1 MGSQKI
7 HASARGRQVGS
18 RLDKVVTGQN
28 NQSRQALFGEDANTA
43 HYKPGQ
49 EQPKDKALE
58 FELREHAGRQ
68 MAAQDAQ
75 VRLAQKNV
83 TDKGAFRKYI
93 GGRSKQ
99 RGDRPNYSGT
109 VVTLE
114 SVRGNRAV
122 DSQGKEHSLTTVKPV
137 DLDAETQPI
146 AVRLRGSAQTDARQ
160 RESLGPFAE
169 QLREFIQ
176 NRGDARLSLGEAAAW
191 LKTGAR
197 KARFEAAMRGVRS
210 FSAFLKLF
218 PEMFKVDVP
227 AAGGTTRVRLA

>member
-1 MGSQKI
+1 MGPK
-7 HASARGRQVGS
+7 
-18 RLDKVVTGQN
+18 
-28 NQSRQALFGEDANTA
+28 GE
-43 HYKPGQ
+43 
-49 EQPKDKALE
+49 ALE

-83 TDKGAFRKYI
+83 TNAGAFREYI
-93 GGRSKQ
+93 GRDDRRK

-114 SVRGNRAV
+114 SVRGNKAI

-137 DLDAETQPI
+137 DRDAQTERI
-146 AVRLRGSAQTDARQ
+146 AVRLRGSAQTDSRQ

-176 NRGDARLSLGEAAAW
+176 NRGDARLTLGEAAAW

-197 KARFEAAMRGVRS
+197 KAQFEAAMRGVRS

-218 PEMFKVDVP
+218 PEMFKVEIP

>member
-1 MGSQKI
+1 MG
-7 HASARGRQVGS
+7 V
-18 RLDKVVTGQN
+18 LDKVVRGQN
-28 NQSRQALFGEDANTA
+28 NQSRQALLGEDANTA
-43 HYKPGQ
+43 HYKPRQ
-49 EQPKDKALE
+49 EEPKDKALE

-83 TDKGAFRKYI
+83 TDKGAFREYI
-93 GGRSKQ
+93 GRDDRRK

-114 SVRGNRAV
+114 SVRGNKAI

-137 DLDAETQPI
+137 PADAQTERI
-146 AVRLRGSAQTDARQ
+146 AVRLTGSAQTEARQ

-169 QLREFIQ
+169 QLREYIQ
-176 NRGDARLSLGEAAAW
+176 NRGGARLTLGQAAAF

-197 KARFEAAMRGVRS
+197 KAQFEAAMRGVRS
-210 FSAFLKLF
+210 FSTFLRLF
-218 PEMFKVDVP
+218 PEVFKVDVP
-227 AAGGTTRVRLA
+227 AAGGTTRVGLT

>member
-1 MGSQKI
+1 M
-7 HASARGRQVGS
+7 
-18 RLDKVVTGQN
+18 DKVVRGVN
-28 NQSRQALFGEDANTA
+28 NQSRQALLGDAAKTA

-83 TDKGAFRKYI
+83 TDKGAFREYI

-146 AVRLRGSAQTDARQ
+146 AVRLRGSAQTDARK
-160 RESLGPFAE
+160 RESLAPFAE
-169 QLREFIQ
+169 QLSEFIQ
-176 NRGDARLSLGEAAAW
+176 NRGVARLSLGEAAEG

-197 KARFEAAMRGVRS
+197 MARFEAAMRGVRS

-227 AAGGTTRVRLA
+227 AAGGTTRVRVA

>member
-1 MGSQKI
+1 M
-7 HASARGRQVGS
+7 
-18 RLDKVVTGQN
+18 N
-28 NQSRQALFGEDANTA
+28 NQSRQALLGEDANTA

-49 EQPKDKALE
+49 EQPEDKALE

-75 VRLAQKNV
+75 VRLAQTNV
-83 TDKGAFRKYI
+83 QATGKFREYI
-93 GGRSKQ
+93 GRDDRRK

-114 SVRGNRAV
+114 SVRGNRAI
-122 DSQGKEHSLTTVKPV
+122 DSQGKEHSLTTIKPV
-137 DLDAETQPI
+137 NRDAQTERS
-146 AVRLRGSAQTDARQ
+146 AVRLRGSAQTDAKQ

-176 NRGDARLSLGEAAAW
+176 NCGNARLTLGEAAAW
-191 LKTGAR
+191 LKMGAR

-218 PEMFKVDVP
+218 PETLQVDGP
-227 AAGGTTRVRLA
+227 ASGGETRVRLA